1 MKQDLKLSEK
11 LFSLAVNPT
20 RGGIIRGSYS
30 LLGITLSG
38 SVMLELMRKGLISID
53 NDVVRVENPSIQ
65 QDEIHE
71 YFMKHIRR
79 HQKNRKLRTWISWFN
94 GWSRKLQ
101 KAFIRQLVHKQVLR
115 VEEKRFLFIPY
126 NKVCVMDKAL
136 VENIGSEV
144 KDALLGK
151 IDRVDETVI
160 LAQMAEKTNLLG
172 RIIPNKS
179 ERKIA
184 SSILKKLPETAVA
197 KAVKEA
203 VQIMH
208 AGYVAATS

>member
-1 MKQDLKLSEK
+1 MKQDLKISEK

-38 SVMLELMRKGLISID
+38 SVMMELMRKGLISID
-53 NDVVRVENPSIQ
+53 NGVVRVLNPSIQ

-71 YFMKHIRR
+71 YFMRPIRR
-79 HQKNRKLRTWISWFN
+79 HGKNRKLRTWISWFS

-101 KAFIRQLVHKQVLR
+101 KAFIRQLVHKNILR
-115 VEEKRFLFIPY
+115 VEERRFLFIPY
-126 NKVCVMDKAL
+126 NKVFLMDRAL
-136 VENIGSEV
+136 VENIRHEV
-144 KDALLGK
+144 RDALLGK
-151 IDRVDETVI
+151 TECNDEMVI
-160 LAQMAEKTNLLG
+160 LALMAEKSNLLP
-172 RIIPNKS
+172 RILPDRA

-184 SSILKKLPETAVA
+184 SSILKKVPEIPVA
-197 KAVKEA
+197 KAIKEV
-203 VQIMH
+203 VQMMH

>member
-20 RGGIIRGSYS
+20 HGGILRGSYS
-30 LLGITLSG
+30 LLGITLAG
-38 SVMLELMRKGLISID
+38 SVMMELTRKGLISID
-53 NDVVRVENPSIQ
+53 RGMVHVINPSIQ

-79 HQKNRKLRTWISWFN
+79 HGKDRKLRTWISWFN

-101 KAFIRQLVHKQVLR
+101 KAFIRQLVHKNVLR
-115 VEEKRFLFIPY
+115 VEERRFLFIPY
-126 NKVCVMDKAL
+126 NKVMLMDKAL
-136 VENIGSEV
+136 VESISREV
-144 KDALLGK
+144 KDSLLGK
-151 IDRVDETVI
+151 IAGNEESVI
-160 LAQMAEKTNLLG
+160 LAIMAEKTNLLG
-172 RIIPNKS
+172 RIIPDRA
-179 ERKIA
+179 ERKMA
-184 SSILKKLPETAVA
+184 SVNLKKIPETPVA

>member
-20 RGGIIRGSYS
+20 RGGIIRGTYS

-38 SVMLELMRKGLISID
+38 LVLLELMRKGLISID
-53 NDVVRVENPSIQ
+53 NGIVRMVDPSIQ

-79 HQKNRKLRTWISWFN
+79 YGKDRKVRTWISWFN
-94 GWSRKLQ
+94 SWPRKLQ
-101 KAFIRQLVHKQVLR
+101 KAFIRQLMRKNVLR
-115 VEEKRFLFIPY
+115 MEERRFLFIPY
-126 NKVCVMDKAL
+126 DKVFLMDRAL
-136 VENIGSEV
+136 VASISSEL
-144 KDALLGK
+144 KDTLLRK
-151 IDRVDETVI
+151 TESKEDTLI
-160 LAQMAEKTNLLG
+160 LALMAEKTNLLG
-172 RIIPNKS
+172 RIIPDRA
-179 ERKIA
+179 ERKVA
-184 SSILKKLPETAVA
+184 SSNLKKIPETPVV

-203 VQIMH
+203 VQMMH